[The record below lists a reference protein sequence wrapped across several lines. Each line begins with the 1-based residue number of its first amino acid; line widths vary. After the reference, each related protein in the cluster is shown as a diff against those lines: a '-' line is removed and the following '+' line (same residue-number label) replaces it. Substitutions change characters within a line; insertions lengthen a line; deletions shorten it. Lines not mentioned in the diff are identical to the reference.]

1 LSFLGLFKIK
11 NFRGGG
17 GAGAKRFLILIL
29 CIFRF
34 SNGRASQYD
43 PSKKYINSSKEKFI
57 KLNLRSDL
65 IVTGISYTQSEATII
80 VSSRTKKRRLSQRV
94 NPSPYVPVV
103 EWLNKR
109 SAYSRHK
116 IQQIWQVKILMERK
130 MLHTAGMR
138 KVLALL
144 LAFAMLFSSPL
155 NIIAITDD
163 AQVDTSQPVT
173 DTAENDSP
181 QNAALAGLSGERLAR
196 ALIEL
201 Y

>member
-1 LSFLGLFKIK
+1 
-11 NFRGGG
+11 
-17 GAGAKRFLILIL
+17 
-29 CIFRF
+29 
-34 SNGRASQYD
+34 
-43 PSKKYINSSKEKFI
+43 
-57 KLNLRSDL
+57 
-65 IVTGISYTQSEATII
+65 
-80 VSSRTKKRRLSQRV
+80 
-94 NPSPYVPVV
+94 
-103 EWLNKR
+103 
-109 SAYSRHK
+109 
-116 IQQIWQVKILMERK
+116 MERK